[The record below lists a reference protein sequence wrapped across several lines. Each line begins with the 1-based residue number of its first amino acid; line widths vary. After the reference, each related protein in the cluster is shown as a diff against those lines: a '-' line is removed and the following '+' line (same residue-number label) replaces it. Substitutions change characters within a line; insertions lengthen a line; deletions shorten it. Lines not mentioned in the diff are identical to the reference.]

1 VVNDLFKKNNMK
13 TTFKKIPLLTLL
25 LLIGCTYFALGQTHF
40 NRNLPNEAHQQ
51 IVKLIGNGISA
62 FAFTP
67 TGGWVV
73 ATNDGKSFSRNIP
86 QECYDKINELIK
98 DGHTIINIS
107 FPPAGGNKWVIITD
121 KTFFA
126 RSIPDE
132 CYKKMG
138 QMVKEGK
145 KISKV
150 IFPTKRTT
158 DNSWLILN
166 TDGSFF
172 ARNIND
178 ECYQNL
184 NNLSQSP
191 YTNNKPIRKIHHVEF
206 APNGG
211 WVILADDYH
220 VSRNIST
227 ECYSQLDL
235 FKTKKNEIAL
245 VTFTPDGRGWSI
257 LSNKKTT
264 TVPVDPIREFEANVN
279 KTEIIKRMKKLNI
292 PGLSVAVV
300 LNGKLAWTTSYGF
313 IKSDDTQNAVHPKTF
328 FQAASVS
335 KVLAAIGA
343 HKMVDDKLIGLDD
356 DIQKKFTNYTV
367 PVHSCH
373 SKDSVGTITIRNIL
387 NHQSGIDGAGIS
399 LGNKCKLQGGG
410 YSGYSTTN
418 LPTLTQILDG
428 QSPAKTSQIT
438 IAYDNNIDKS
448 AHYSGPAFTV
458 LQKLTEDLTKKTY
471 SDWMNSKILQ
481 PLGMVRSKFT
491 TSPEKIYANNELTS
505 GYYTGTKKQVRNRYP
520 EFAAAGLYTNAVE
533 LANVI
538 LMLNNS
544 GKYNNNS
551 ILSSSA
557 ASLIRRGNGT
567 NTRDSDIVATNSYY
581 AHGGTNEGYRSYLI
595 GFPSITNKDGVTNAG
610 IVVMLNA
617 DQLDFRYEVAN
628 AIIKAYGW

>member
-1 VVNDLFKKNNMK
+1 MK
-13 TTFKKIPLLTLL
+13 PTFKKIPILTLL
-25 LLIGCTYFALGQTHF
+25 FLIGSTYFVAAQTHF

-51 IVKLIGNGISA
+51 IVKFIGNGIST

-86 QECYDKINELIK
+86 QECHDKINQLIK
-98 DGHTIINIS
+98 EGHKIVNVS

-126 RSIPDE
+126 RNIPDE

-166 TDGSFF
+166 DNGSFF
-172 ARNIND
+172 ARNIDD
-178 ECYQNL
+178 ECFQIL

-191 YTNNKPIRKIHHVEF
+191 YPNQKPIRKIHHVEF

-211 WVILADDYH
+211 WLILADDYH
-220 VSRNIST
+220 VSRNISK
-227 ECYSQLDL
+227 ECDSQLDL
-235 FKTKKNEIAL
+235 FKTKKNKIAL
-245 VTFTPDGRGWSI
+245 ATFTPDGKGWSI
-257 LSNKKTT
+257 LSNNKSNTI
-264 TVPVDPIREFEANVN
+264 PIDPIRIFEANVN
-279 KTEIIKRMKKLNI
+279 KTEIVKRMKELDI

-300 LNGKLAWTTSYGF
+300 INGKLAWTTSYGF
-313 IKSDDTQNAVHPKTF
+313 IKSADKKNAVHPKTF

-343 HKMVDDKLIGLDD
+343 HKMVDDKLIRLDD

-367 PVHSCH
+367 PVHSCQ
-373 SKDSVGTITIRNIL
+373 SKDSIGTINIRNIL
-387 NHQSGIDGAGIS
+387 NHQSGIDGRDIL
-399 LGNKCKLQGGG
+399 LGDNCKTKQTGG
-410 YSGYSTTN
+410 YIGYSTTT
-418 LPTLTQILDG
+418 LPSLTEILDG
-428 QSPAKTSQIT
+428 KSPANTKEIT
-438 IAYDNNIDKS
+438 IAYDNKTDRS
-448 AHYSGPAFTV
+448 THYSGPAFTV
-458 LQKLTEDLTKKTY
+458 LQKLTEDLTRQTY
-471 SDWMNSKILQ
+471 NNWMRSKILQ
-481 PLGMVRSKFT
+481 PLRMDRSNFT
-491 TSPEKIYANNELTS
+491 TSPEKMYTNNELSWGYNTS
-505 GYYTGTKKQVRNRYP
+505 TKKQVRNRYP
-520 EFAAAGLYTNAVE
+520 EFAAAGLYTNAFE

-538 LMLNNS
+538 IMLNNL
-544 GKYNNNS
+544 GKLNNTT
-551 ILSSSA
+551 ILSSAA

-567 NTRDSDIVATNSYY
+567 NTNDVKISATNSFY
-581 AHGGTNEGYRSYLI
+581 AHGGSNEGYRAYLI
-595 GFPSITNKDGVTNAG
+595 GFPSIANNDEVTSAG

-617 DQLDFRYEVAN
+617 DQTNFRYDVAN